1 MKKAVILF
9 IFTILSYGITQAQDK
24 ITLNVKDLNPGI
36 TKYIKK
42 NYEGYKPV
50 EAYQYD
56 PAFVMIIRKG
66 DVREQLVFDRTGKFL
81 YKATEADKATISFQT
96 RSTLSLNEVDI
107 GITKYIKKNFD
118 GYKLTEAFKYDEVY
132 TTKIFKG
139 ADSETLLFDK
149 DGKFVMETPSPLPAG
164 QTRKNDSI
172 PAKKEEPITADT
184 TKK

>member
-1 MKKAVILF
+1 MKKAVILL
-9 IFTILSYGITQAQDK
+9 ILTILSFSMTQAQDK

-81 YKATEADKATISFQT
+81 YKATEEDKATISFQT

-107 GITKYIKKNFD
+107 GITKYIKKNFE

-132 TTKIFKG
+132 TTKIVKG
-139 ADSETLLFDK
+139 AEAETLLFDK
-149 DGKFVMETPSPLPAG
+149 DGKFVMNAQAPKPAE
-164 QTRKNDSI
+164 QTKKTDSI
-172 PAKKEEPITADT
+172 PSKKEEPKQVDS